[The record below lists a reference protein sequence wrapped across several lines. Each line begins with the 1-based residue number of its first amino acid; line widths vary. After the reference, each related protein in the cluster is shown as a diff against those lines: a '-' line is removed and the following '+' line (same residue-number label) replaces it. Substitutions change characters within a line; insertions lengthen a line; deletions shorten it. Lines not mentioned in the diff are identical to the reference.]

1 MTLPSK
7 EQQAYIVEMYFIT
20 NIIKQVKAG
29 FADWLPERELPS
41 TSTIQRNVE
50 KYRKYATILNTYR
63 DKCDRKR
70 TVRSDESIKTV
81 RHLLENNP
89 QLPARRNYVYFVFNY

>member
-7 EQQAYIVEMYFIT
+7 EQQAYIVEMYFLT

-50 KYRKYATILNTYR
+50 KYRKYATILNTYK
-63 DKCDRKR
+63 DKCGRKR
-70 TVRSDESIKTV
+70 KVRSNESIEAV

-89 QLPARRNYVYFVFNY
+89 RTPARRNYVYFVFNY